1 MIKLVV
7 SDMDGTLLDH
17 HSQIS
22 DKNVEAIRK
31 LEKNNIEFA
40 IASGRDFQ
48 GVHSI
53 LDNYEVT
60 CEAILGNGAQYCD
73 KYGHILMSCYLNK
86 SVYSD
91 IVKIYEKAHIPYMV
105 FTTTGFFTGQD
116 TQWVRDQFIERTVRK
131 FDYQYEEYIEN
142 GKYAS
147 SPCNHLQH
155 YESIDE
161 FLKMDLEIIKVE
173 AFSLNK
179 DDIVLAKEQLKDI
192 PTISYLSSFDDNV
205 EVTDEKAQKG
215 YILENVI
222 QLKNIKK
229 EEVVVLGDG
238 MNDITLFQCFPY
250 SYAPRN
256 AEKEIQAL
264 AYRIVS
270 HCDQDGF
277 AEAVESIFKDL
288 GN

>member
-53 LDNYEVT
+53 LDHYGIT

-73 KYGHILMSCYLNK
+73 KDGHILMSCYLDK

-91 IVKIYEKAHIPYMV
+91 IVNIYEEAHIPYMV
-105 FTTTGFFTGQD
+105 FTTAGFFTGQD
-116 TQWVRDQFIERTVRK
+116 EKWVRDQFVERTVRR
-131 FDYQYEEYIEN
+131 FDYQYEDYIGN
-142 GKYAS
+142 GKHAS

-173 AFSLNK
+173 AFSLDKNE
-179 DDIVLAKEQLKDI
+179 IIFAKEQLQNI
-192 PTISYLSSFDDNV
+192 PTISFLSSFDDNV

-250 SYAPRN
+250 SYAPSN
-256 AEKEIQAL
+256 AEKEIQSL
-264 AYRIVS
+264 AYHIVS

-277 AEAVESIFKDL
+277 AEAVESLLKI
-288 GN
+288 